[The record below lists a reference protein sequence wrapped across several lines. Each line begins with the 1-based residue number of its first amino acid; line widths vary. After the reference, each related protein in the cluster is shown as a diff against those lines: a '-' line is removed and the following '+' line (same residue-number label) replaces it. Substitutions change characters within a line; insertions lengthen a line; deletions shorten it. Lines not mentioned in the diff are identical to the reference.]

1 MTGRQKFLMATAY
14 KYCPQYDILNDR
26 DRGVFT
32 LRVWMRDFIYLAI
45 SDVPS
50 LAGTNEFQIRVC
62 EQSKSYFSASPRVG
76 ELDKLFGKSK
86 RPANQKYCV
95 ADANKIVDVLSNME
109 FKNKIY
115 RNKLEEN
122 AVWVHCP
129 RDVWY

>member
-26 DRGVFT
+26 DRDVFT

-50 LAGTNEFQIRVC
+50 LAGTNQFQVRVC
-62 EQSKSYFSASPRVG
+62 EQSKSYFTASPRVG

-86 RPANQKYCV
+86 RPANQKYSI